1 MAAELFAAIKSGDT
15 AEVRRLLE
23 HDLTLAN
30 ARDEQSLSPILTA
43 LYFGK
48 REIAQAILRQ
58 RPVLDVF
65 DAAAAGETE
74 RLRALIEL
82 DASLA
87 NAVSRDGYTPL
98 GLAAFFKRRD
108 AVRYLLEKGAD
119 PTPGSRQGG
128 FTPLHSA
135 VATDAGASDHEI
147 VRMLLDAGAD
157 PNATNQS
164 GETPVHTVAFTGD
177 RASLALLLARRRPC
191 APQRARQD
199 PCGYRARAR
208 AHGDRARARAL
219 EDRLP

>member
-23 HDLTLAN
+23 HDRTLAN

-157 PNATNQS
+157 PNATSQS

-177 RASLALLLARRRPC
+177 RASLALLLRHGG
-191 APQRARQD
+191 D
-199 PCGYRARAR
+199 PALRN
-208 AHGDRARARAL
+208 AHGKIPADIARERGHTEIAREL
-219 EDRLP
+219 EG